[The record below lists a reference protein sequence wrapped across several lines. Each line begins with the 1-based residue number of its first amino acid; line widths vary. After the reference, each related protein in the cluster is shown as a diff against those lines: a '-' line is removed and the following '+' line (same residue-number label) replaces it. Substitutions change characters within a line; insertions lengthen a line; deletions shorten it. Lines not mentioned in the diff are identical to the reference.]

1 MKPNIGHLEGAS
13 GLAGVIKTVLALEKG
28 AIPPNTNFERFS
40 DRIDASRLNV
50 KVGTVVL
57 LDSSN
62 ADPLVMI

>member
-40 DRIDASRLNV
+40 DKIDASRLNV
-50 KVGTVVL
+50 KVGTIVL
-57 LDSSN
+57 PDPFN
-62 ADPLVMI
+62 ADLIVMI